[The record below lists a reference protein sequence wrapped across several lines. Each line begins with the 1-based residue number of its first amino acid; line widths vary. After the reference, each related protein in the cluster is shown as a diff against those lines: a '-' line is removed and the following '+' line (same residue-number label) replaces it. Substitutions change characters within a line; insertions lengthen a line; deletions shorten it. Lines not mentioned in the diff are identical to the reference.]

1 MRAPKIAIGIPVRNE
16 AKSLPDLLHAL
27 ATQTVG
33 PGAITACFLLDGCD
47 DESGTILAQH
57 AAQMPFEIVIDTLPF
72 GPPNAG
78 RARAASMRLC
88 LQVLDD
94 HPDAVILTTDGD
106 TSPAPDW
113 VERSWL
119 ALETVDVVAGHIL
132 RRRRQPGTWR
142 TRMEDY
148 FMDLHTVRRA
158 LDPIEY
164 DPLPSHPSL
173 GGASLGFRTKV
184 YRALGG
190 FAEYI
195 RGEDI
200 ELVGRCRKEGYR
212 VRHDSSV
219 RVLTSDRLIGRVPG
233 GLADELKSQTML
245 NAPPYV
251 PDPIVMM
258 RHYETQA
265 VLRRAFETGEFARAS
280 HQLGLCPDHLE
291 DVADFARTSDAFV
304 EWVAPIDAIAQQNV
318 RLLPDAERDLVKF
331 QNLDTAKAVA

>member
-1 MRAPKIAIGIPVRNE
+1 MQAPKIAIGIPVRNE

-27 ATQTVG
+27 ATQTIG
-33 PGAITACFLLDGCD
+33 PGAITACFLLDGCED
-47 DESGTILAQH
+47 DSETILAQH
-57 AAQMPFEIVIDTLPF
+57 AAQMPFEIAIDTLPY

-88 LQVLDD
+88 LEVLDD
-94 HPDAVILTTDGD
+94 HPDAVVLTTDGD

-113 VERSWL
+113 VERSCL

-132 RRRRQPGTWR
+132 RRHRQPGTWR

-219 RVLTSDRLIGRVPG
+219 RVLTSDRLVGRVPG
-233 GLADELKSQTML
+233 GLADELKTQTLL
-245 NAPPYV
+245 NTPPYV
-251 PDPIVMM
+251 PDPVVMM
-258 RHYETQA
+258 RHFEIQA
-265 VLRRAFETGEFARAS
+265 GLRRAYGTGAFAHPA
-280 HQLGLCPDHLE
+280 HQLGLSPGHLE
-291 DVADFARTSDAFV
+291 DVAHIARTSDAFV
-304 EWVAPIDAIAQQNV
+304 EWVAPIEAVAQQNV
-318 RLLPDAERDLVKF
+318 RLLPDAERDLMQFKS
-331 QNLDTAKAVA
+331 LDTAKAVA